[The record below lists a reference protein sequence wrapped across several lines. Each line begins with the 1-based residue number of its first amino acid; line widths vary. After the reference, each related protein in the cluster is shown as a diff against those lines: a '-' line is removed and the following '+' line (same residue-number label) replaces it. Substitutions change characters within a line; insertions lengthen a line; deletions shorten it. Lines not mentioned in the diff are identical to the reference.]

1 MSKEKEN
8 KYNTSANPPSGG
20 EGAKDSTSKAPP
32 LANGGKGSSATV
44 TGKAFDW
51 QLLKRIMHYVK
62 PYTSVFVIAAFLTIF
77 LAVIALF
84 QPILIQRT
92 LDKYILANDY
102 HGLVFM
108 VELMI
113 GQLVVQTIAQ
123 YYQTYLTNSLGQSVI
138 RDLRKDVFNHITSL
152 RLKYFDRTPIGMLIT
167 RTVSDLETIADIFS
181 EGLISIMGDMLLVF
195 AVIGYMLW
203 QDWKL
208 ALITLIPMPFLFAS
222 TYVFKEAIKSSF
234 QEVRTQVAQLNTFLA
249 EHISGISVIQY
260 FSREEQEMRKFKAVN
275 LKYRDA
281 NIRSNWYY
289 SIFFPVVEILFAVCM
304 ALLVWYGCKRILNDQ
319 QIHAISASEGGI
331 TPGLITSFIVLL
343 NMLFRPI
350 RQLAD
355 KFNTLQMGMVGA
367 DRIFKVLD
375 TDEVATDDGKLAPS
389 VLEGDIEFKDVW
401 FAYNDENWVLK
412 NINFHIKPGETLALV
427 GATGAG
433 KSSTINILNRFYD
446 IGKGSVTVDGYDIR
460 EYKVDYLRS
469 KIATV
474 IQDVFLFTDTIGNN
488 ISLNNTQITREE
500 IIKAAKDV
508 GAHEFIERL
517 PGGYDYN
524 VMERGATLSA
534 GQAQLISFIR
544 ALVYNP
550 AILVLDEATSSVDTE
565 TELLIQT
572 AINKLMQGRT
582 AIVIAHRLSTIQN
595 ADKIIVLDHGEIM
608 ESGTHQELLRI
619 ENGYYRKLYDLQFNS
634 AGIAKPI

>member
-1 MSKEKEN
+1 MSNDKNNNSKV
-8 KYNTSANPPSGG
+8 PPSGG
-20 EGAKDSTSKAPP
+20 
-32 LANGGKGSSATV
+32 GGGV
-44 TGKAFDW
+44 TGKALDW
-51 QLLKRIMHYVK
+51 KLLGRVMKYVDPYKRTFI
-62 PYTSVFVIAAFLTIF
+62 IAAFLTIF
-77 LAVIALF
+77 LAAIALA
-84 QPILIQRT
+84 QPILIQKT
-92 LDKYILANDY
+92 LDSYILTDNYD
-102 HGLVFM
+102 GLVFM
-108 VELMI
+108 VGLMI
-113 GQLVVQTIAQ
+113 SQLIIQTVAQ

-138 RDLRKDVFNHITSL
+138 RDLRIAIFNHITSL
-152 RLKYFDRTPIGMLIT
+152 RLKYFDHTPIGMLIT

-181 EGLISIMGDMLLVF
+181 EGLISIMGDMLLVI
-195 AVIGYMLW
+195 AVIGYMIAE
-203 QDWKL
+203 DWKL
-208 ALITLIPMPFLFAS
+208 ALITLIPMPFLFLS

-234 QEVRTQVAQLNTFLA
+234 QEVRTQVAHLNTFLA
-249 EHISGISVIQY
+249 EHISGMSVIQI
-260 FSREEQEMRKFKAVN
+260 FAREDQEMRKFKSVN
-275 LKYRDA
+275 TKYRDA

-289 SIFFPVVEILFAVCM
+289 SIFFPVVEILFAVCIG
-304 ALLVWYGCKRILNDQ
+304 LLVWYGCKRILSDKELLS
-319 QIHAISASEGGI
+319 ISANPHGI
-331 TPGLITSFIVLL
+331 TPGVITGFIVLL

-375 TDEVATDDGKLAPS
+375 IDEVAVNTGKLEPA
-389 VLEGDIEFKDVW
+389 VLKGDIEFKNVW

-412 NINFHIKPGETLALV
+412 NINFHLEPGKTLALV

-433 KSSTINILNRFYD
+433 KSSTINILNRFYE
-446 IGKGSVTVDGYDIR
+446 IGKGEVTVDGVDIR
-460 EYKVDYLRS
+460 GYDVSYLRS
-469 KIATV
+469 HIATV

-488 ISLNNTQITREE
+488 ISLNNPEITREQ
-500 IIKAAKDV
+500 IIAAAKDV

-524 VMERGATLSA
+524 VMERGSTLSA
-534 GQAQLISFIR
+534 GQSQLISFIR

-550 AILVLDEATSSVDTE
+550 TILVLDEATSSVDTE
-565 TELLIQT
+565 TEILIQN
-572 AINKLMQGRT
+572 AITKLMQGRT

-634 AGIAKPI
+634 AGIVK

>member
-1 MSKEKEN
+1 MAE
-8 KYNTSANPPSGG
+8 
-20 EGAKDSTSKAPP
+20 
-32 LANGGKGSSATV
+32 V
-44 TGKAFDW
+44 TGKALDW
-51 QLLKRIMHYVK
+51 KLLKRVMRYVK
-62 PYTSVFVIAAFLTIF
+62 PYNATFVVAAFLTVF
-77 LAVIALF
+77 LAVSALL

-92 LDKYILANDY
+92 LDVNILNDDY
-102 HGLVFM
+102 DGLVFM
-108 VELMI
+108 VGLMVA
-113 GQLVVQTIAQ
+113 QLVIQTVAQ
-123 YYQTYLTNSLGQSVI
+123 YYQTYLTNTLGQSVI
-138 RDLRKDVFNHITSL
+138 RDLRIDIFNHITSL

-195 AVIGYMLW
+195 AVIGLMLW

-234 QEVRTQVAQLNTFLA
+234 QEVRTQVARLNTFLA
-249 EHISGISVIQY
+249 EHISGISVIQL
-260 FSREEQEMRKFKAVN
+260 FAREDQEMRKFKAVN
-275 LKYRDA
+275 VKYRDA

-289 SIFFPVVEILFAVCM
+289 SIFFPVVEILFAICIG
-304 ALLVWYGCKRILNDQ
+304 LLVWYGCKRMLTDGQ
-319 QIHAISASEGGI
+319 LASLSASKKGI
-331 TPGLITSFIVLL
+331 TPGLITGFIVLL

-375 TDEVATDDGKLAPS
+375 TDEVAIDNGTLKTGRLQG
-389 VLEGDIEFKDVW
+389 EIEFDKVW

-412 NINFHIKPGETLALV
+412 NISFHVKPGETLALV

-433 KSSTINILNRFYD
+433 KSSTINILNRFYE
-446 IGKGSVTVDGYDIR
+446 IGKGSAKVDGHDIR
-460 EYKVDYLRS
+460 EYEVEFLRS
-469 KIATV
+469 QIATV
-474 IQDVFLFTDTIGNN
+474 IQDVFLFTDTIANN
-488 ISLNNTQITREE
+488 ISLNNQSITREQ
-500 IIKAAKDV
+500 IIAAAKEV

-524 VMERGATLSA
+524 VMERGSTLSA
-534 GQAQLISFIR
+534 GQSQLISFIR

-565 TELLIQT
+565 TEILIQN

-595 ADKIIVLDHGEIM
+595 ADRIIVLDHGEIM
-608 ESGTHQELLRI
+608 EMGTHQELLKI
-619 ENGYYRKLYDLQFNS
+619 EHGHYRKLYDLQFNS
-634 AGIAKPI
+634 AGIAR

>member
-1 MSKEKEN
+1 MSE
-8 KYNTSANPPSGG
+8 
-20 EGAKDSTSKAPP
+20 
-32 LANGGKGSSATV
+32 V
-44 TGKAFDW
+44 TGKALDW
-51 QLLKRIMHYVK
+51 KLLKRVMHYVK
-62 PYTSVFVIAAFLTIF
+62 PYNSTFVISAFLTVF
-77 LAVIALF
+77 LAAGALL
-84 QPILIQRT
+84 QPILIQHT
-92 LDKYILANDY
+92 LDNDILNDNY
-102 HGLVFM
+102 DGLLFM
-108 VELMI
+108 VGLMI
-113 GQLVVQTIAQ
+113 TQLIVLTIAQ
-123 YYQTYLTNSLGQSVI
+123 YYQTYLTNALGQSVI
-138 RDLRKDVFNHITSL
+138 RDLRIDIFNHITSL

-195 AVIGYMLW
+195 AVIGFMLYE
-203 QDWKL
+203 DWKL

-234 QEVRTQVAQLNTFLA
+234 QEVRTQVARLNTFLA
-249 EHISGISVIQY
+249 EHISGISIIQL
-260 FSREEQEMRKFKAVN
+260 FAREDQEMRKFKDVN

-289 SIFFPVVEILFAVCM
+289 SIFFPVVEILFAICM
-304 ALLVWYGCKRILNDQ
+304 GLLVWYGCKRMLSDSQ
-319 QIHAISASEGGI
+319 LTAISTRPGGI
-331 TPGLITSFIVLL
+331 TPGVITGFIVLL

-375 TDEVATDDGKLAPS
+375 TDEVAIDTGQINTGRLQ
-389 VLEGDIEFKDVW
+389 GDIEFSKVW

-412 NINFHIKPGETLALV
+412 DINFHIKPGETLALV

-433 KSSTINILNRFYD
+433 KSSTINILNRFYE
-446 IGKGSVTVDGYDIR
+446 IGAGSVKVDGHDIR
-460 EYKVDYLRS
+460 DYQVEFLRS
-469 KIATV
+469 QIATV
-474 IQDVFLFTDTIGNN
+474 IQDVFLFTDTIANN
-488 ISLNNTQITREE
+488 ISLNNQSITREQ
-500 IIKAAKDV
+500 IIAAAKDV

-524 VMERGATLSA
+524 VMERGSTLSA
-534 GQAQLISFIR
+534 GQSQLISFIR

-565 TELLIQT
+565 TEMLIQN

-595 ADKIIVLDHGEIM
+595 ADRIIVLDHGEIM
-608 ESGTHQELLRI
+608 ESGTHQELLKI
-619 ENGYYRKLYDLQFNS
+619 ENGHYRKLYDLQFNS
-634 AGIAKPI
+634 AGIAR